1 MRCVQGIISV
11 YFSNENKS
19 YGAKCQKKKN
29 EIKAKYEIPYAFKLF
44 VLSSG
49 TPRFY
54 KMFTDETSMH
64 IFSVVSGSK
73 I

>member
-1 MRCVQGIISV
+1 MYRVSYLSISV
-11 YFSNENKS
+11 MRINFRVQS
-19 YGAKCQKKKN
+19 AKKKKKN
-29 EIKAKYEIPYAFKLF
+29 EIKAKYEISYAFKLF
-44 VLSSG
+44 VLSSE

>member
-1 MRCVQGIISV
+1 MKINFMVQS
-11 YFSNENKS
+11 
-19 YGAKCQKKKN
+19 AKKKN
-29 EIKAKYEIPYAFKLF
+29 EIKAKYEISYAFKLF
-44 VLSSG
+44 VLSSE

>member
-1 MRCVQGIISV
+1 MRINFMVQS
-11 YFSNENKS
+11 
-19 YGAKCQKKKN
+19 AKKKKKN
-29 EIKAKYEIPYAFKLF
+29 EIKAKYEISYAFKLF
-44 VLSSG
+44 VLSSE

>member
-1 MRCVQGIISV
+1 MVQS
-11 YFSNENKS
+11 
-19 YGAKCQKKKN
+19 AKKKN
-29 EIKAKYEIPYAFKLF
+29 EIKAKYEISYAFKLF

-54 KMFTDETSMH
+54 KMFTDERSMH